1 MVRHTAAS
9 GFDWGATSTEPGSR
23 SRLTSA
29 FGDVVT
35 PGVVEAEFPTLLDF
49 PAPPLRTYPRETVV
63 AEKFEAVVRLGI
75 ANTRMKDFYDLWAM
89 ATAFAFAGIPLA
101 AALAATFKNRGTP
114 LPGEPPLALRP
125 EFTAD
130 AEKQAQWSAFLRRV
144 EISPAVGLDAVTEVL
159 RRFLLPPAG
168 AAAREER
175 FEQEWPAGGN
185 WQSN

>member
-1 MVRHTAAS
+1 M
-9 GFDWGATSTEPGSR
+9 
-23 SRLTSA
+23 
-29 FGDVVT
+29 T

-49 PAPPLRTYPRETVV
+49 PAPRLRAYPRETVV

-89 ATAFAFAGIPLA
+89 ATTFAFAGIPLA
-101 AALAATFKNRGTP
+101 AALAATFENRGTA

-130 AEKQAQWSAFLRRV
+130 TEKQAQWSAFSRRV
-144 EISPAVGLDAVTEVL
+144 ELPPAVSLESTTEVL

-168 AAAREER
+168 GGGPWRALR
-175 FEQEWPAGGN
+175 AGLAGR
-185 WQSN
+185 WELAVQLRSAGAECLVLRR